1 MSSSSTF
8 QSLTK
13 IFQVEEN
20 GGTGKPQRPVRRPPL
35 SSGISII
42 TRRPLATEGGRDT
55 KKNVKIPLPI
65 KRNGSST
72 SGTLKQP
79 LAIGGNNNKR
89 MQFSMAK
96 FNRATN

>member
-1 MSSSSTF
+1 MEEPANRNALYVGRHYRVEF
-8 QSLTK
+8 QLLRG
-13 IFQVEEN
+13 VHW
-20 GGTGKPQRPVRRPPL
+20 PRRE
-35 SSGISII
+35 GA
-42 TRRPLATEGGRDT
+42 TR
-55 KKNVKIPLPI
+55 KKNVKISLPI